1 MIAYIAVSIL
11 LSIIFGLSV
20 LTLIVQNK
28 IKFSVINSEYLYQFW
43 SFVFFVILYIIY
55 NEKIRIL
62 NLDNIFSIENLLLIC
77 AAVIPI
83 VLFTKNKG
91 KNKKLSEGVLKAGFM
106 EIPQRLLSQNIFF
119 IFIGDFEMI
128 RGIPAAI
135 VLNGLIFAQF
145 IIVQELINKKNI
157 TKEILSEIILSFW
170 FSIFIGLLYH
180 RTGNIILAM
189 ISHSLIYFIRNL
201 INKKTNDEVI
211 VN

>member
-1 MIAYIAVSIL
+1 MITYIAVSSL

-20 LTLIVQNK
+20 LTLTVQNK
-28 IKFSVINSEYLYQFW
+28 VKFSVINSEYLYQFW
-43 SFVFFVILYIIY
+43 SFVFFVVLYMVY
-55 NEKIRIL
+55 NEKIRII
-62 NLDNIFSIENLLLIC
+62 NFDNTFSIKNLLLIC

-83 VLFTKNKG
+83 VLLTKNKG
-91 KNKKLSEGVLKAGFM
+91 KNNKLSEGVLKAGFM
-106 EIPQRLLSQNIFF
+106 EVPQRLLSQNIFF
-119 IFIGDFEMI
+119 IFIGNFEMI
-128 RGIPAAI
+128 LGIPAAI

-157 TKEILSEIILSFW
+157 TREILLDIALSFW

-189 ISHSLIYFIRNL
+189 ISHSSIYFIRNL
-201 INKKTNDEVI
+201 INKKTNDKVI